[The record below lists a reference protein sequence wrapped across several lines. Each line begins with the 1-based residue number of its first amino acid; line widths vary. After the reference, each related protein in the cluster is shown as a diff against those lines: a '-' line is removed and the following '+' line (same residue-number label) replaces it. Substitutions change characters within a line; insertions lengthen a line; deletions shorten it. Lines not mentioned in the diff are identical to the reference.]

1 VNVDRPYERDY
12 LEHAGV
18 TPARE
23 PGSERVFDDHRP
35 VRGDG
40 PGDNATPS
48 EPGGSYHKH
57 THIKLMAVFYTFWTL
72 LSLSL
77 VALAAFKILT
87 EDTGYLVMFCV
98 FGLIGA
104 LTGYQAKHYLSDLR
118 HRPVM
123 TEGEILRKWHKGNL
137 LIFLFPS
144 FYVFVDDKIFSIPR
158 QDYALLLETDM
169 VRISHYPGSLTVD
182 FVERY
187 DSVDR
192 RYVPTAHGVSV

>member
-1 VNVDRPYERDY
+1 VNRDSAFSDY
-12 LEHAGV
+12 P
-18 TPARE
+18 TR
-23 PGSERVFDDHRP
+23 SELAP
-35 VRGDG
+35 NGD
-40 PGDNATPS
+40 ASS

-57 THIKLMAVFYTFWTL
+57 TQVKLMAVFYTFWTL

-77 VALAAFKILT
+77 VGLAGFKILT

-104 LTGYQAKHYLSDLR
+104 LTGYQAKHYLTDLG
-118 HRPVM
+118 HRPVVA
-123 TEGEILRKWHKGNL
+123 EGEILRKWHKGNL

-187 DSVDR
+187 DSVDKQ
-192 RYVPTAHGVSV
+192 YVPTAHGVSL